1 MEIELETRTL
11 REQWGIWTHIRDK
24 FNEEHGNPDIDTG
37 TKYVGAKNP
46 YYGEFMDLGERYW
59 KKPSAIIKKNL
70 IAIGKAKK
78 ELVGYSYDW
87 DAKVP
92 YTILLNEIDWTFRDG
107 SFYIIHN

>member
-1 MEIELETRTL
+1 MEIKLETRTL
-11 REQWGIWTHIRDK
+11 REQWDIWTHIRDR

-37 TKYVGAKNP
+37 TRYVGSKNP
-46 YYGEFMDLGERYW
+46 YYGEFMDLCETYW
-59 KKPSAIIKKNL
+59 KKPSAIIKENL

-92 YTILLNEIDWTFRDG
+92 YTILLN
-107 SFYIIHN
+107 